1 MFNKKA
7 FKPENM
13 QLINEKKGTRF
24 DHTEK
29 LKNLKLVFC
38 SHQLNILDSEYPY
51 HSYFNPFYL
60 IY

>member
-7 FKPENM
+7 IKPENM

-24 DHTEK
+24 GHTEK

-38 SHQLNILDSEYPY
+38 SHQLNILDSEYPS
-51 HSYFNPFYL
+51 HSDSNPFYL
-60 IY
+60 KY